1 MGAGSGLP
9 NCGVYRVG
17 RLLLLKKV
25 LDEREMRL
33 EDESSVGLFRIR
45 GFLNRRVGD

>member
-1 MGAGSGLP
+1 
-9 NCGVYRVG
+9 
-17 RLLLLKKV
+17 LLVDKKKV

-33 EDESSVGLFRIR
+33 EDESSVGVQCKIGTLSRIR